1 MNNLV
6 NDINERKVEEAF
18 TAQSLK
24 FDMLYGDDSM
34 IAYKRTRV
42 RQHISSYLQPGSEM
56 LELNC
61 GTGEDAFYF
70 ARLGFKVHATDLS
83 QGMLDE
89 LMQKK
94 SAQPGFNAITVE
106 QCSFTKLEQLK
117 NKGPFDYVYSNFGG
131 LNCTDDLNTV
141 LADLTP
147 LIKPEGY
154 LTLVIISK
162 FCLWESLLIFKGK
175 FRTAFRRF
183 FSGGGRQARAEGKN
197 FKCWYYHPSF
207 VVNALKSQF
216 TTVFLEGLCAI
227 VPPSYIEGF
236 AKNHPFAFDYL
247 CRQEN
252 KRKSA
257 YPWKF
262 IGDYFIITLQRRN

>member
-1 MNNLV
+1 MNNPIR
-6 NDINERKVEEAF
+6 DINEKQVEEAF
-18 TAQSLK
+18 TAQSVM
-24 FDMLYGDDSM
+24 FDKLYGDDSM

-42 RQHISSYLQPGSEM
+42 RQHISKYLKTGSEL

-70 ARLGFKVHATDLS
+70 ARHGFRVHATDMS
-83 QGMLDE
+83 SGMLDE

-94 SAQPGFNAITVE
+94 SVRPGSDVITVE
-106 QCSFTKLEQLK
+106 QCSFTKLSNLK

-131 LNCTDDLNTV
+131 LNCTGDLNKV

-147 LIKPEGY
+147 LIKPGGF

-183 FSGGGRQARAEGKN
+183 FSGDGRQARAEGKN
-197 FKCWYYHPSF
+197 FKCWYYNPSF
-207 VVNALKSQF
+207 IINTLKDQF
-216 TTVFLEGLCAI
+216 STVALEGLCTI
-227 VPPSYIEGF
+227 VPPSYLQGF
-236 AKNHPFAFDYL
+236 PEKHPRIFAYL

-252 KRKSA
+252 RKKSA
-257 YPWKF
+257 YPWKYM
-262 IGDYFIITLQRRN
+262 GDYFIITLQKRS

>member
-1 MNNLV
+1 
-6 NDINERKVEEAF
+6 
-18 TAQSLK
+18 
-24 FDMLYGDDSM
+24 
-34 IAYKRTRV
+34 
-42 RQHISSYLQPGSEM
+42 M

-70 ARLGFKVHATDLS
+70 ARLGFSVHATDMS
-83 QGMLDE
+83 AGMLDE
-89 LMQKK
+89 LVKK
-94 SAQPGFNAITVE
+94 KTAFPGNSNISVE
-106 QCSFTKLEQLK
+106 QCSFTKLADLN

-131 LNCTDDLNTV
+131 LNCTGDLNKV

-147 LIKPEGY
+147 LVKSGGF

-162 FCLWESLLIFKGK
+162 FCLWESLLVFKAK

-183 FSGGGRQARAEGKN
+183 FSGDGRQARVEGKN
-197 FKCWYYHPSF
+197 FKCWYYRPSF
-207 VVNALKSQF
+207 IVNVLKSNF
-216 TTVFLEGLCAI
+216 NAVSLEGLCTI

-257 YPWKF
+257 YPWKY
-262 IGDYFIITLQRRN
+262 IGDYFIITLQKRD

>member
-1 MNNLV
+1 MNNLTH
-6 NDINERKVEEAF
+6 DINEKQVEEAF
-18 TAQSLK
+18 TAQSAV
-24 FDMLYGDDSM
+24 FDKLYGNDSI

-42 RQHISSYLQPGSEM
+42 RQHISSHIKPGSEI

-70 ARLGFKVHATDLS
+70 AMQGFRVHATDTS
-83 QGMLDE
+83 TGMLDE
-89 LMQKK
+89 LMKKK
-94 SAQPGFNAITVE
+94 SARPESGSISME
-106 QCSFTKLEQLK
+106 QCSFTKLTHLK

-131 LNCTDDLNTV
+131 LNCTGDLNKV
-141 LADLTP
+141 LTDLTP
-147 LIKPEGY
+147 MIKPGGF

-162 FCLWESLLIFKGK
+162 FCLWESLLIFKGM

-183 FSGGGRQARAEGKN
+183 FSSDGRQAHVEGKN
-197 FKCWYYHPSF
+197 FKCWYYKPSF
-207 VVNALKSQF
+207 VVNALKSHF
-216 TTVFLEGLCAI
+216 TTVSLEGLCTI

-236 AKNHPFAFDYL
+236 EKNHPLAFDYL

-257 YPWKF
+257 YPWKY
-262 IGDYFIITLQRRN
+262 IGDYFIITLQKHA